1 MVSEVSGAGNPAA
14 VNMVGRCYMDG
25 NGVEQDQEKAFQY
38 FQKASEAGDES
49 AMFNLAD
56 CYFNGLGTEQ
66 SEEQA
71 VRGIRKPPKRTFPL
85 PSTCW
90 EPVIILERVFRRMKN
105 WHCTGFEK
113 LLNRTMPGHST
124 HWAHFSSG
132 MRIAEKTMPK
142 QSVGWNVLQNWAI
155 LVLR

>member
-1 MVSEVSGAGNPAA
+1 
-14 VNMVGRCYMDG
+14 MDG

-71 VRGIRKPPKRTFPL
+71 VPWYQKAAEANI
-85 PSTCW
+85 S
-90 EPVIILERVFRRMKN
+90 
-105 WHCTGFEK
+105 
-113 LLNRTMPGHST
+113 
-124 HWAHFSSG
+124 
-132 MRIAEKTMPK
+132 IA
-142 QSVGWNVLQNWAI
+142 
-155 LVLR
+155 